1 VLNRQKSHHPDP
13 AAIRA
18 DPGRAIADGPHVFL
32 ETIIADLEAT
42 GTVPAKGQFPPAA
55 MALELTEATATAC
68 FFGLFFGH
76 IRKAP

>member
-55 MALELTEATATAC
+55 MALELA
-68 FFGLFFGH
+68 
-76 IRKAP
+76 